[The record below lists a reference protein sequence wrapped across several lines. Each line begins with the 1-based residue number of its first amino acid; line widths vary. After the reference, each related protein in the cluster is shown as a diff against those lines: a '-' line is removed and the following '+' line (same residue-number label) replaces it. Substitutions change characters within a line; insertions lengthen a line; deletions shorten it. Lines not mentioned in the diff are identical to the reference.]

1 MRNAEC
7 GLRIEDERQV
17 SAMKR
22 IWLIAAASLT
32 LLSGGG
38 VGAQERMGSAAPA
51 PAYRPGWTLTP
62 TFGVAETYDDNISF
76 FGRNT
81 AEEQNDDYI
90 ATYFPEVDLHY
101 AGHHTQFGSGYTG
114 SFLDYRSH
122 SGLNRWDQRGRIEV
136 RREETAQIK
145 WFAHGNAAAVPT
157 TDLIDLGGIPFRR
170 TGATTM
176 DGRAGVEYVISGTNA
191 VSTSVNYNRVDFER
205 PDDVSAF
212 LRGGHIFESMSAWRH
227 KIDERMA
234 LGADYSFRRASI
246 VGDAE
251 PFNLHSTQA
260 AIDYEISPIW
270 SLSGAGG
277 IVYMES
283 TPTIEGRTG
292 PAWRIAVERHRV
304 GRTFHVSYLRS
315 FIPSFGFGGTVKN
328 EQVSVGYRT
337 PLFNNRRFYLDN
349 VAVFRDD
356 QPLTDIS
363 EQLPLRSLRT
373 YTIFGWEAQP
383 WVRIEAFYA
392 RVDQSSLRAGGRLDR
407 NRIGFQI
414 VTSKPVRMP

>member
-1 MRNAEC
+1 
-7 GLRIEDERQV
+7 
-17 SAMKR
+17 MKR
-22 IWLIAAASLT
+22 IWLIVAASLT
-32 LLSGGG
+32 LSGG
-38 VGAQERMGSAAPA
+38 VGAQERVGSGAPT
-51 PAYRPGWTLTP
+51 PSYRPGWTLTP
-62 TFGVAETYDDNISF
+62 TFGVAETYDDNISL

-81 AEEQNDDYI
+81 AEEQNNDYI

-101 AGHHTQFGSGYTG
+101 AGKHTQFGSGYTG

-122 SGLNRWDQRGRIEV
+122 SGLNRWDQRGRLEL
-136 RREETAQIK
+136 RREENARVK

-170 TGATTM
+170 TGATTL
-176 DGRAGVEYVISGTNA
+176 DGRAGVEYVFGGTDA
-191 VSTSVNYNRVDFER
+191 VSSSVNYNRVEFER
-205 PDDVSAF
+205 ADNVSAF

-227 KIDERMA
+227 KIDERLA
-234 LGADYSFRRASI
+234 LGADYSFRRAAI
-246 VGDAE
+246 VGDLE

-260 AIDYEISPIW
+260 AIDYELSPVW

-283 TPTIEGRTG
+283 TPTADGRTG
-292 PAWRIAVERHRV
+292 PAYRISPQRHRA
-304 GRTFHVSYLRS
+304 GRTFHVGYLRS
-315 FIPSFGFGGTVKN
+315 FIPSFGFGGTVEN
-328 EQVSVGYRT
+328 QQVNVGFRM
-337 PLFNNRRFYLDN
+337 PLFNSRHFYLDN
-349 VAVFRDD
+349 SAVFRDD
-356 QPLTDIS
+356 QPLTDTT

-373 YTIFGWEAQP
+373 YSIFGWEPQP
-383 WVRIEAFYA
+383 WVRVEAFYA

>member
-1 MRNAEC
+1 
-7 GLRIEDERQV
+7 
-17 SAMKR
+17 MKR

-32 LLSGGG
+32 LSGG
-38 VGAQERMGSAAPA
+38 VGAQERIGSAAPG
-51 PAYRPGWTLTP
+51 PSYHPGWTLTP

-81 AEEQNDDYI
+81 AEEQNNDYI

-101 AGHHTQFGSGYTG
+101 AGRHTQFGTRYTG

-122 SGLNRWDQRGRIEV
+122 SGLNRWDQRGRVEL
-136 RREETAQIK
+136 RRDETGRLK
-145 WFAHGNAAAVPT
+145 WFAHGNAAAVPST
-157 TDLIDLGGIPFRR
+157 ELVDLGGIPFRR

-176 DGRAGVEYVISGTNA
+176 DGRAGVEYVISGTDS
-191 VSTSVNYNRVDFER
+191 VTTSANYNRVDFER

-234 LGADYSFRRASI
+234 IGADYSFRRASI
-246 VGDAE
+246 VGDSE

-270 SLSGAGG
+270 SMSGAAG

-283 TPTIEGRTG
+283 TSTLEGRTG
-292 PAWRIAVERHRV
+292 PAYRISLQRHRG
-304 GRTFHVSYLRS
+304 GRTFHVAYLRS
-315 FIPSFGFGGTVKN
+315 FIPSFGFGGTVQN
-328 EQVSVGYRT
+328 QQISVGYRT
-337 PLFNNRRFYLDN
+337 PLFHSRHFYLDN
-349 VAVFRDD
+349 AAVFRDD
-356 QPLTDIS
+356 QPLIATT

-373 YTIFGWEAQP
+373 FTTFGWEPQP
-383 WVRIEAFYA
+383 WVRVEAFYA
-392 RVDQSSLRAGGRLDR
+392 RLDQSSLRAGGRLDR